1 MKKVLCI
8 FGTRPEAIKL
18 APIIFE
24 LNRNKNKFMTKIC
37 VTGQHNEMISQVF
50 KIFNFK
56 KNYDLQV
63 MKKNQKLEDL
73 TAVLISKISKVL
85 DHFKPDIVI
94 VHGDTTST
102 FAASLSAFYKK
113 IRVCHIEA
121 GLRTNNLY
129 SPYPEEMY
137 RKFTAMISHLHFAP
151 TKNEKNNLIK
161 EGVSKN
167 NIYITGNTV
176 VDSLKIIISKLKNDK
191 KLIKQLNKKFSFID
205 KDKKLILITF
215 HRRENFGSGLKN
227 LITFLI
233 KSIKNR
239 NDIQFVYPVHLN
251 PNIYKPVIKSLSK
264 INNIHIIKPVDYL
277 TFVYLMMQ
285 SYFILTDSGGIQEEA
300 PSLKK
305 PVLVLRNTSERLHF
319 SNSRSSIIVG
329 TNEKKIT
336 LITSKMLNNKKFYK
350 SMIFSK
356 NPYGDGKASKKI
368 INILNK
374 LV

>member
-176 VDSLKIIISKLKNDK
+176 VDSLKIIISKLNNDK

-205 KDKKLILITF
+205 KNKKLILITF

-264 INNIHIIKPVDYL
+264 INNIHI
-277 TFVYLMMQ
+277 
-285 SYFILTDSGGIQEEA
+285 
-300 PSLKK
+300 
-305 PVLVLRNTSERLHF
+305 
-319 SNSRSSIIVG
+319 
-329 TNEKKIT
+329 
-336 LITSKMLNNKKFYK
+336 
-350 SMIFSK
+350 K
-356 NPYGDGKASKKI
+356 NQ
-368 INILNK
+368 
-374 LV
+374 